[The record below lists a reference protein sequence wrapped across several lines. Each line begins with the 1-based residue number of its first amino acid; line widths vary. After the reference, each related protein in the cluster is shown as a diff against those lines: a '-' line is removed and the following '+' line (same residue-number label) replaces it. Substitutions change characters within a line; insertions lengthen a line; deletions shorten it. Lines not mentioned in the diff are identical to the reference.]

1 MGWAQVATIIA
12 ALAAFTGVQSF
23 WIARALDHVE
33 ARLDAIDRSV
43 RDQGARVARLEA
55 ALG

>member
-12 ALAAFTGVQSF
+12 ALAAFTGVQGF

-55 ALG
+55 AHG